1 MNIHPFHK
9 KLARAL
15 DRMGGLFTVQD
26 ILNAIAENKMQ
37 SFVEGESWAV
47 TQIAAFPRATVLEI
61 VAVVGDLDEL
71 RPLHDR
77 ILAYAAEIGA
87 SLVQAYGREGWLED
101 AKQRGWRVKARSY
114 LYQRE
119 M

>member
-1 MNIHPFHK
+1 MNVHLYHK
-9 KLARAL
+9 RLAKVL
-15 DRMGGLFTVQD
+15 DRMGGLYTVQD
-26 ILNAIAENKMQ
+26 ILSAIAEGKMQ
-37 SFVEGESWAV
+37 GFVEGESWAV
-47 TQIAAFPRATVLEI
+47 TQIATFPRAKVLEI
-61 VAVVGDLDEL
+61 VAVVGKLEEL

-87 SLVQAYGREGWLED
+87 GLVQAYGREGWLKD

-114 LYQRE
+114 LYQRS